1 MSHINKVR
9 IIGSYLSPYVRKVL
23 VCLAIKGIP
32 YEIDPIVPFYG
43 NEKFS
48 KLSPLRRIPVFTDDK
63 VTLCDS
69 SIICQYLDDCYS
81 SPNFIS
87 IYPND
92 IVNRAKARWYEEY
105 ADTYIGNIFIWQ
117 YFNEVIIKRF
127 VWRKNSDQTIID
139 RSLNIDIP
147 KVLQYL
153 EENVPKEG
161 YMFGENHITIADISI
176 TCFFRNLFMANAKL
190 DVERYPFTFS
200 YINRILSLPYFQ
212 LLIPF
217 EKICFSTS
225 ILNHRTA
232 LAQINAPISNET
244 FGIDKLTPGVF
255 SDQASL

>member
-1 MSHINKVR
+1 MSQINKVR
-9 IIGSYLSPYVRKVL
+9 VIGSYLSPYVRKVL

-43 NEKFS
+43 NEEFS

-69 SIICQYLDDCYS
+69 SVICQYLEDCYP

-105 ADTYIGNIFIWQ
+105 ADTYMGNIFIWQ
-117 YFNEVIIKRF
+117 YYNEVMINPF
-127 VWRKNSDQTIID
+127 VWKKKSDQTIID
-139 RSLNIDIP
+139 RSLNIEIP

-161 YMFGENHITIADISI
+161 YMFGENHLTIADISI
-176 TCFFRNLFMANAKL
+176 TCFFRNLFMAKAKL
-190 DVERYPFTFS
+190 NVERYPLTFS
-200 YINRILSLPYFQ
+200 YINRILSLSYFE
-212 LLIPF
+212 LLNPF
-217 EKICFSTS
+217 EKLSLVTP

-232 LAQINAPISNET
+232 LAKINAPINDQT
-244 FGIDKLTPGVF
+244 FGVDKPIPG
-255 SDQASL
+255 ALPN